1 MRVAC
6 RVPSWIVRS
15 HDVSACCYQTM
26 EPLHVFI
33 RYIVPAIPTLVAGI
47 ALLAL
52 LPRGNHAKVEEPET
66 SSKAAADVPAGKDG
80 EWRAF
85 RCRCI

>member
-1 MRVAC
+1 M
-6 RVPSWIVRS
+6 
-15 HDVSACCYQTM
+15 
-26 EPLHVFI
+26 FI

-66 SSKAAADVPAGKDG
+66 SSSKAAADVPAGKDG
-80 EWRAF
+80 QWSAF
-85 RCRCI
+85 RCRCIRITATHHPFDAWVWGRR

>member
-1 MRVAC
+1 
-6 RVPSWIVRS
+6 
-15 HDVSACCYQTM
+15 M

-52 LPRGNHAKVEEPET
+52 LPRGSHVKVEEPET
-66 SSKAAADVPAGKDG
+66 SSSKAVADVPAGKDG

>member
-1 MRVAC
+1 MPTGC
-6 RVPSWIVRS
+6 
-15 HDVSACCYQTM
+15 DQTM

-52 LPRGNHAKVEEPET
+52 LPRGSHVKVEEPET
-66 SSKAAADVPAGKDG
+66 SSSKAVADVPAGKDG